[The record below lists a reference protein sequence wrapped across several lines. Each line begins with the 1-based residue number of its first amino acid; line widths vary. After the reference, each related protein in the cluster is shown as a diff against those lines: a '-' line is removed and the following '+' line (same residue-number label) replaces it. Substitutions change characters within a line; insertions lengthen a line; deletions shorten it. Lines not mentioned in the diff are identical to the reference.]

1 METQSRRRHS
11 VETASVSS
19 KSRTISSRASSRHK
33 LATGRG
39 AFGGVT
45 RAEDL
50 LIDIEANFSED
61 KVHMDLGAQRRSLRP
76 RFLP

>member
-1 METQSRRRHS
+1 METRSKRRHS
-11 VETASVSS
+11 VETASVFS
-19 KSRTISSRASSRHK
+19 KSHTISSRASSRHK

-39 AFGGVT
+39 ASDGVT
-45 RAEDL
+45 QAEDL
-50 LIDIEANFSED
+50 LIDIEADFSED